1 MAHSHTPCRTLS
13 SQLTT
18 KLPSERQGWLRYG
31 YHRAHLPSPMPSRT
45 ALYSFRQPQATGE

>member
-45 ALYSFRQPQATGE
+45 ALYSFGQPQATGE